1 MACIKL
7 NKAIVFGCTG
17 GSVGL
22 AGLYLVNK
30 ADLASQTVAA
40 DGVTLNA
47 ITLLSGTKAIPV
59 DCYKNGAKIADA
71 LRTLDGAAGM
81 EQTVTL
87 TVYDKTSDGMAIQE
101 ALLSGNFV
109 AFAKLKDGGII
120 KVAGL
125 YAGLEAASMDG
136 DTSAAGGFVTVTL
149 KTPDNSRGDR
159 NIVALPAVWTY
170 LEANKLT

>member
-1 MACIKL
+1 MACMKL
-7 NKAIVFGCTG
+7 NKAIVFGCAG

-30 ADLASQTVAA
+30 SELSSFVMGG
-40 DGVTLNA
+40 DGVTLNS
-47 ITLLSGTKAIPV
+47 IVLVSGAKAIPV
-59 DCYKNGAKIADA
+59 DCYKNGAKVVDA

-81 EQTVTL
+81 EQTVTI
-87 TVYDKTSDGMAIQE
+87 TVYDKTSDGAAIKE
-101 ALLSGNFV
+101 SLLSGNYV
-109 AFAKLKDGGII
+109 AFAKLKDGGNI

-125 YAGLEAASMDG
+125 EVASMDG
-136 DTSAAGGFVTVTL
+136 DTSAAGGFDTVTL

>member
-7 NKAIVFGCTG
+7 NKAIAFGCAG

-30 ADLASQTVAA
+30 ADLASF
-40 DGVTLNA
+40 VTGSDVVVNSIALV
-47 ITLLSGTKAIPV
+47 SGGKAIPV
-59 DCYKNGAKIADA
+59 DCYKNGAKITDA
-71 LRTLDGAAGM
+71 LRSLDGAAGM
-81 EQTVTL
+81 EQTVTI
-87 TVYDKTSDGMAIQE
+87 TVYDKSSDGMAILE
-101 ALLSGNFV
+101 SLLSGNFV
-109 AFAKLKDGGII
+109 AFAKLKDGGNI

-159 NIVALPAVWTY
+159 NMVALPAVWTY
-170 LEANKLT
+170 LEANKLI

>member
-7 NKAIVFGCTG
+7 NKAITFGCAG

-30 ADLASQTVAA
+30 ADLASFVVGSDIVVVNSIAL
-40 DGVTLNA
+40 V
-47 ITLLSGTKAIPV
+47 SGGKAIPV
-59 DCYKNGAKIADA
+59 DCYKNGAKITGA
-71 LRTLDGAAGM
+71 LRSLDGAAGM
-81 EQTVTL
+81 EQTVTI
-87 TVYDKTSDGMAIQE
+87 TVYDKSADGMAILE
-101 ALLSGNFV
+101 SLLSGNFV
-109 AFAKLKDGGII
+109 AFAKLKDGGNI

-159 NIVALPAVWTY
+159 NMVALPAVWTY
-170 LEANKLT
+170 LEDNKLT

>member
-1 MACIKL
+1 MACMKL
-7 NKAIVFGCTG
+7 NKAIVFGCAG

-30 ADLASQTVAA
+30 SELSSFVMGG
-40 DGVTLNA
+40 DGVTLNS
-47 ITLLSGTKAIPV
+47 IVLVSGAKAIPV
-59 DCYKNGAKIADA
+59 DCYKNGAKVVDA

-81 EQTVTL
+81 EQTVTI
-87 TVYDKTSDGMAIQE
+87 TVYDKTSDGAAIKE
-101 ALLSGNFV
+101 SLLSGNYV
-109 AFAKLKDGGII
+109 AFAKLNI

-125 YAGLEAASMDG
+125 NTGLEVASMDG
-136 DTSAAGGFVTVTL
+136 DTSAAGGFDTVTL

>member
-7 NKAIVFGCTG
+7 NKAITFGCAG

-30 ADLASQTVAA
+30 ADLASFVVGSDIVVNSIAL
-40 DGVTLNA
+40 V
-47 ITLLSGTKAIPV
+47 SGGKAIPV
-59 DCYKNGAKIADA
+59 DCYKNGAKITDA
-71 LRTLDGAAGM
+71 LRSLDGAAGM
-81 EQTVTL
+81 EQTVTI
-87 TVYDKTSDGMAIQE
+87 TVYDKSADGMAILE
-101 ALLSGNFV
+101 SLLSGNFV
-109 AFAKLKDGGII
+109 AFAKLKDGGNI

-159 NIVALPAVWTY
+159 NMVALPAVWTY

>member
-1 MACIKL
+1 
-7 NKAIVFGCTG
+7 
-17 GSVGL
+17 
-22 AGLYLVNK
+22 
-30 ADLASQTVAA
+30 
-40 DGVTLNA
+40 
-47 ITLLSGTKAIPV
+47 
-59 DCYKNGAKIADA
+59 
-71 LRTLDGAAGM
+71 
-81 EQTVTL
+81 
-87 TVYDKTSDGMAIQE
+87 MAILE

-109 AFAKLKDGGII
+109 AFAKLKDGGNV

-159 NIVALPAVWTY
+159 NMIALPAVWTY

>member
-7 NKAIVFGCTG
+7 NKAITFGCAG

-30 ADLASQTVAA
+30 ADLASF
-40 DGVTLNA
+40 VTGSDVVVKSIALV
-47 ITLLSGTKAIPV
+47 SGGKAIPV
-59 DCYKNGAKIADA
+59 DCYKNGAKITDA
-71 LRTLDGAAGM
+71 LRSLDGATGM

-109 AFAKLKDGGII
+109 AFAKLKDGGSI

>member
-1 MACIKL
+1 MACMKL
-7 NKAIVFGCTG
+7 NKAIVFGCAG

-30 ADLASQTVAA
+30 SELSSFVMGG
-40 DGVTLNA
+40 DGVTLNS
-47 ITLLSGTKAIPV
+47 IVLVSGAKAIPV
-59 DCYKNGAKIADA
+59 DCYKNGAKVVDA
-71 LRTLDGAAGM
+71 LRTLDGAAIK
-81 EQTVTL
+81 E
-87 TVYDKTSDGMAIQE
+87 S
-101 ALLSGNFV
+101 LLSGNYV
-109 AFAKLKDGGII
+109 AFAKLKDGGNI

-125 YAGLEAASMDG
+125 NTGLEVASMDG
-136 DTSAAGGFVTVTL
+136 DTPAAGGFDTVTL

>member
-7 NKAIVFGCTG
+7 NKAITFGCAG

-30 ADLASQTVAA
+30 ADLASFAVGSDVTVNSIAL
-40 DGVTLNA
+40 V
-47 ITLLSGTKAIPV
+47 SGGKAVPV
-59 DCYKNGAKIADA
+59 DCYKNGAKITDA
-71 LRTLDGAAGM
+71 LRSLDGASGM
-81 EQTVTL
+81 EQTVTI
-87 TVYDKTSDGMAIQE
+87 TIYDKSAEGMAILE
-101 ALLSGNFV
+101 SLLSGNFV
-109 AFAKLKDGGII
+109 AFAKLKDGGNI

-159 NIVALPAVWTY
+159 NMVALPAVWTY

>member
-7 NKAIVFGCTG
+7 NKAITFGCTG

-22 AGLYLVNK
+22 TGLYLVNK
-30 ADLASQTVAA
+30 SDLASFTVGSDIVVNTIAF
-40 DGVTLNA
+40 V
-47 ITLLSGTKAIPV
+47 SGGKAIPV
-59 DCYKNGAKIADA
+59 DCYKNGAKITDA
-71 LRTLDGAAGM
+71 LRSLDGAAGM
-81 EQTVTL
+81 EQTVTI
-87 TVYDKTSDGMAIQE
+87 TIYDKSADGMAILE
-101 ALLSGNFV
+101 SLLSGNFV
-109 AFAKLKDGGII
+109 AFAKLKDGGNI

-159 NIVALPAVWTY
+159 NMVALPAVWTY

>member
-1 MACIKL
+1 MACMKL
-7 NKAIVFGCTG
+7 NKAIVFGCAG

-30 ADLASQTVAA
+30 SELSSFVMGG
-40 DGVTLNA
+40 DGVTLNS
-47 ITLLSGTKAIPV
+47 IVLVSGAKAIPV
-59 DCYKNGAKIADA
+59 DCYKNGAKVVDA
-71 LRTLDGAAGM
+71 LRTLDGAAIK
-81 EQTVTL
+81 E
-87 TVYDKTSDGMAIQE
+87 S
-101 ALLSGNFV
+101 LLSGNYV
-109 AFAKLKDGGII
+109 AFAKLKDGGNI

-125 YAGLEAASMDG
+125 NTGLEVASMDG
-136 DTSAAGGFVTVTL
+136 DTSAAGGFDTVTL

>member
-1 MACIKL
+1 MACMKL
-7 NKAIVFGCTG
+7 NKAITFGCTG

-30 ADLASQTVAA
+30 ADLASF
-40 DGVTLNA
+40 VTGSDVVLNS
-47 ITLLSGTKAIPV
+47 ITLISGAKAIPV
-59 DCYKNGAKIADA
+59 DCYKNGAKLADA

-87 TVYDKTSDGMAIQE
+87 TVYDKTSDGAAIKE
-101 ALLSGNFV
+101 SLLSGNYV
-109 AFAKLKDGGII
+109 AFAKLKDGGNI

-125 YAGLEAASMDG
+125 NTGLEVASMDG
-136 DTSAAGGFVTVTL
+136 DTSAAGGFDTVTL

>member
-7 NKAIVFGCTG
+7 NKAITFGCTG
-17 GSVGL
+17 GSAGL

-30 ADLASQTVAA
+30 ADLASFVVGSDVVVNSIA
-40 DGVTLNA
+40 L
-47 ITLLSGTKAIPV
+47 ISGGKAISV
-59 DCYKNGAKIADA
+59 DCYKNGAKITDA
-71 LRTLDGAAGM
+71 LRSLDGAAGM
-81 EQTVTL
+81 EQTVTI
-87 TVYDKTSDGMAIQE
+87 TVYDKSSDGMVILE
-101 ALLSGNFV
+101 SLLSGNFV
-109 AFAKLKDGGII
+109 AFAKLKDGGNV

-159 NIVALPAVWTY
+159 NLVALPAVWTY

>member
-7 NKAIVFGCTG
+7 NKAITFGCAG

-30 ADLASQTVAA
+30 AELDSFATGSDVVVKSIALV
-40 DGVTLNA
+40 
-47 ITLLSGTKAIPV
+47 SGGKAIPV
-59 DCYKNGAKIADA
+59 DCYKNGAKITDA
-71 LRTLDGAAGM
+71 LRSLDGAAGM
-81 EQTVTL
+81 EQTVTI
-87 TVYDKTSDGMAIQE
+87 TVYDKSADGMAILE
-101 ALLSGNFV
+101 SLLSGNFV
-109 AFAKLKDGGII
+109 AFAKLKDGGNI

-159 NIVALPAVWTY
+159 NMIALPAVWTY

>member
-1 MACIKL
+1 MACMKL
-7 NKAIVFGCTG
+7 NKAIVFGCAG

-30 ADLASQTVAA
+30 SELSSFVMGG
-40 DGVTLNA
+40 DGVTLNS
-47 ITLLSGTKAIPV
+47 IVLVSGAKAIPV
-59 DCYKNGAKIADA
+59 DCYKNGTKVVDA

-81 EQTVTL
+81 EQTVTI
-87 TVYDKTSDGMAIQE
+87 TVYDKTSDGAAIKE
-101 ALLSGNFV
+101 SLLSGNYV
-109 AFAKLKDGGII
+109 AFAKLKDGGNI

-125 YAGLEAASMDG
+125 NTGLEVASMDG
-136 DTSAAGGFVTVTL
+136 DTSAAGGFDTVTL

>member
-7 NKAIVFGCTG
+7 NKAITFGCAG

-30 ADLASQTVAA
+30 ADLASFETDR
-40 DGVTLNA
+40 DGVEVKSIKLV
-47 ITLLSGTKAIPV
+47 SDRKAIPV
-59 DCYKNGAKIADA
+59 DCYKNGAKITDA
-71 LRTLDGAAGM
+71 LRSLDGAAGM
-81 EQTVTL
+81 EQTVTI
-87 TVYDKTSDGMAIQE
+87 TVYDKTSAGMAILE
-101 ALLSGNFV
+101 SLLSGNFV
-109 AFAKLKDGGII
+109 AFAKLKDGGNI

-159 NIVALPAVWTY
+159 NMVASSTVWTY
-170 LEANKLT
+170 LEDNKLT